1 MRLRDLTLIV
11 LRLIAVWLGC
21 WTVIRSEFLLIGYLP
36 FALPATY
43 IPIQLTIHAMQI
55 LIAAGL
61 FLASPRLAD
70 WICRDAA
77 DGPLS
82 SAPGAGD
89 LYHIACFVMG
99 LWMLVQAIQPGAQA
113 LGSLISRGNA
123 TLLLDTQ
130 TVVGLCHSGILVLF
144 GLALIFGSRGLSRF
158 LASLGHDPDNVPAQQ
173 FSLKLLVALVT
184 ASALLLLTMRLL
196 ILG

>member
-36 FALPATY
+36 FATLPPPASW
-43 IPIQLTIHAMQI
+43 IMGQLTIHALQL

-70 WICRDAA
+70 WICRDVA
-77 DGPLS
+77 DAPLT

-89 LYHIACFVMG
+89 LYHLACFAMG
-99 LWMLVQAIQPGAQA
+99 LWMLVQAIQPGARA
-113 LGSLISRGNA
+113 LGSLIFEGSAGFRV
-123 TLLLDTQ
+123 DMQ
-130 TVVGLCHSGILVLF
+130 TAIRLCHSGILVVF

-184 ASALLLLTMRLL
+184 AAA
-196 ILG
+196 